1 MQGPSL
7 SRRGFIAGGVG
18 LGAAA
23 LLDACGG
30 SSVVTN
36 AASTLPAGSDLGA
49 VEHVVMLMM
58 ENRSFDHYF
67 GVYPGVRGFDD
78 HPAGDYGA
86 FAQAWPQAPGT
97 APHAD
102 TLLPY
107 HLDVATTMAQC
118 AGNSDIPVHDWLP
131 QHLSWNKGAMD
142 AFVSTHAA
150 ETYDGPA
157 QGPLVM
163 GYLTRQDMP
172 FRYALAD
179 AFTIGDAY
187 HCSVI
192 GPTMPNRLMWLSG
205 TIDPSGTAGGP
216 VLETPGFSTAGAAVG
231 SCSWETV
238 PELLEDKGVSW
249 KVYQPTGT
257 SVGPLIKDNLAIAFN
272 ALLYFK
278 QLLNP
283 GTPLYEKSFLPVWPN
298 EFVSDVQNDTLP
310 SVSWILPSLVESEHP
325 SAAPLN
331 GEYMI
336 SQVVQAL
343 SANESVWA
351 KTVLIVSYD
360 ENGGFFDHV
369 PPPVAP
375 AGTAGEFVTGTP
387 SRSGAGGTDGGVSG
401 PIGLGF
407 RVPLLVVSPF
417 SRGGYVNSDLF
428 DHTSQI
434 QLLEERFGINCTN
447 ISAWR
452 RSTVKSLS
460 SALNL
465 KGSGNTSL
473 PPLPATSENGPVV
486 AAECPDN
493 QQITS
498 LLAPAPALTV
508 PADLTM
514 PTQEPG
520 TALRQPA

>member
-1 MQGPSL
+1 MDGPSL
-7 SRRGFIAGGVG
+7 TRRGFLAGGIG
-18 LGAAA
+18 LGAGA
-23 LLDACGG
+23 LLEACGG
-30 SSVVTN
+30 SSVVVN
-36 AASTLPAGSDLGA
+36 AATTPPAGSDLGA
-49 VEHVVMLMM
+49 VEHVVLLML

-78 HPAGDYGA
+78 HPAGDNGV
-86 FAQAWPQAPGT
+86 FAQAWPQSTDPG
-97 APHAD
+97 AASHAD

-107 HLDVATTMAQC
+107 HLDVATAMAQC
-118 AGNSDIPVHDWLP
+118 AGNSDIPVHSWIP
-131 QHLSWNKGAMD
+131 QHQSWNHGAMD
-142 AFVSTHAA
+142 AFVSTHSQASN
-150 ETYDGPA
+150 DGAA

-172 FRYALAD
+172 FRYAVAD

-192 GPTMPNRLMWLSG
+192 GPTMPNRVTWLSG
-205 TIDPSGTAGGP
+205 MIDPTGAQGGP
-216 VLETPGFSTAGAAVG
+216 VLETPNFGAEAAAAVG
-231 SCSWETV
+231 SCSWGTV

-249 KVYQPTGT
+249 KVYQPPGT
-257 SVGPLIKDNLAIAFN
+257 SVGSLINDNLAIGFN

-278 QLLNP
+278 QFLTA
-283 GTPLYEKSFLPVWPN
+283 GTALYNKAFLPVWPD
-298 EFVSDVQNDTLP
+298 EFTADVTNGTLP
-310 SVSWILPSLVESEHP
+310 SVSYVVPSLVESEHP

-331 GEYMI
+331 GEVMI
-336 SQVVQAL
+336 SQILQAL
-343 SANESVWA
+343 TANPTVWA

-375 AGTAGEFVTGTP
+375 AGTAGEFVVGNLEP
-387 SRSGAGGTDGGVSG
+387 SQSGGIEG

-417 SRGGYVNSDLF
+417 SRGGYVNSDTF

-434 QLLEERFGINCTN
+434 RLLEERFGIQCPN

-452 RSTVKSLS
+452 RKTVGDLTST
-460 SALNL
+460 LNL
-465 KGSGNTSL
+465 KGSNTSV
-473 PPLPATSENGPVV
+473 PPMPPTSENGPVV

-493 QQITS
+493 QNEAS
-498 LLAPAPALTV
+498 LLGNPPPLTV
-508 PADLTM
+508 PTVQTM
-514 PTQEPG
+514 PTQAPG
-520 TALRQPA
+520 AARRLPV

>member
-1 MQGPSL
+1 MEVPSVT
-7 SRRGFIAGGVG
+7 RRGFIAGGMT

-23 LLDACGG
+23 LLEACGG
-30 SSVVTN
+30 SSVVN
-36 AASTLPAGSDLGA
+36 KAATTLPAGSDLGA
-49 VEHVVMLMM
+49 VEHVVMLML

-78 HPAGDYGA
+78 HPSGSYGA
-86 FAQAWPQAPGT
+86 FQQDWPQNT
-97 APHAD
+97 ATPTAVPHAD

-118 AGNSDIPVHDWLP
+118 AGNSDIPIHDWTP
-131 QHLSWNKGAMD
+131 QHESWNHGAMN
-142 AFVSTHAA
+142 AFVSTHSDPSN
-150 ETYDGPA
+150 DGPE

-163 GYLTRQDMP
+163 GYLTRADMP
-172 FRYALAD
+172 FRYAVAD

-192 GPTMPNRLMWLSG
+192 GPTMPNRLTWLSG
-205 TIDPSGTAGGP
+205 MIDPSGTQGGP
-216 VLETPGFSTAGAAVG
+216 VLETPSIGPEAAAAVG
-231 SCSWETV
+231 SCSWTTV

-249 KVYQPTGT
+249 KCYQPPGT
-257 SVGPLIKDNLAIAFN
+257 SVGSLVKDNLAIAFN

-278 QLLNP
+278 QYLTP
-283 GTPLYEKSFLPVWPN
+283 GTPLYEKAFLPVWPD
-298 EFVSDVQNDTLP
+298 EFTADVKNDTLP
-310 SVSWILPSLVESEHP
+310 AVSYVLPSLVESEHP

-331 GEYMI
+331 GEVMI
-336 SQVVQAL
+336 SGVLQAL
-343 SANESVWA
+343 TANPEVWA

-369 PPPVAP
+369 PPPVPP
-375 AGTAGEFVTGTP
+375 AGTAGEFVTSQAP
-387 SRSGAGGTDGGVSG
+387 VSESGEILG

-417 SRGGYVNSDLF
+417 SQGGYVNSEVF

-434 QLLEERFGINCTN
+434 RLLEERFGIHCSN

-452 RSTVKSLS
+452 RQTVGDLTST
-460 SALNL
+460 LNL
-465 KGSGNTSL
+465 KGPDTSV
-473 PPLPATSENGPVV
+473 PPLPSTQENGPVV

-493 QQITS
+493 QNPAS
-498 LLAPAPALTV
+498 LLDPAPALTI
-508 PADLTM
+508 PTSQTM

-520 TALRQPA
+520 TARRRSA

>member
-1 MQGPSL
+1 
-7 SRRGFIAGGVG
+7 
-18 LGAAA
+18 
-23 LLDACGG
+23 
-30 SSVVTN
+30 
-36 AASTLPAGSDLGA
+36 
-49 VEHVVMLMM
+49 
-58 ENRSFDHYF
+58 
-67 GVYPGVRGFDD
+67 
-78 HPAGDYGA
+78 
-86 FAQAWPQAPGT
+86 
-97 APHAD
+97 
-102 TLLPY
+102 
-107 HLDVATTMAQC
+107 
-118 AGNSDIPVHDWLP
+118 
-131 QHLSWNKGAMD
+131 
-142 AFVSTHAA
+142 
-150 ETYDGPA
+150 
-157 QGPLVM
+157 
-163 GYLTRQDMP
+163 
-172 FRYALAD
+172 
-179 AFTIGDAY
+179 
-187 HCSVI
+187 
-192 GPTMPNRLMWLSG
+192 
-205 TIDPSGTAGGP
+205 
-216 VLETPGFSTAGAAVG
+216 
-231 SCSWETV
+231 
-238 PELLEDKGVSW
+238 
-249 KVYQPTGT
+249 
-257 SVGPLIKDNLAIAFN
+257 
-272 ALLYFK
+272 
-278 QLLNP
+278 
-283 GTPLYEKSFLPVWPN
+283 
-298 EFVSDVQNDTLP
+298 
-310 SVSWILPSLVESEHP
+310 VSWILPSLVESEHP

-343 SANESVWA
+343 TANESVWA